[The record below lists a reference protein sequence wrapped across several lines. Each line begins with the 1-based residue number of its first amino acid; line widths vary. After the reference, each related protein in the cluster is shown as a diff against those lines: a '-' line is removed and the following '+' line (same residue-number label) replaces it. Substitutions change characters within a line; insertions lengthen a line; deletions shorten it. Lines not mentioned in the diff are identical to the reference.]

1 MMVNRN
7 LTVFEPTW
15 RYVRMSFVIDLAIV
29 IVNYN
34 VCDLLRACL
43 RTVYASQ
50 GEIEFEVC
58 VVDNNSNDLSL
69 TMVREEFPKTKI
81 IANDENVGYP
91 TANNQGLRLLGVSA
105 ENEEDRPRYCL
116 LLNPD
121 TEVPSNAFSF
131 LVAYLDDNAAVAVV
145 GPKLVT
151 LDGNLDLA
159 CRRAFPSPEVSA
171 YRMMGLSRL
180 FPDSPRFARYNM
192 TYLPEDQIAEVDS
205 VVGAFMMVRVDAIIQ
220 VGLMDERFWMYGED
234 LDWAKRMKD
243 SGWLVVY
250 NPEVSVLHVKRAS
263 SQYSKRAQIEFYRA
277 MLIFYYKHYNSD
289 TSRPLHW
296 LILLGIAIRGGRS
309 IIGDVLSGSSILRA
323 Q

>member
-1 MMVNRN
+1 
-7 LTVFEPTW
+7 
-15 RYVRMSFVIDLAIV
+15 
-29 IVNYN
+29 
-34 VCDLLRACL
+34 
-43 RTVYASQ
+43 
-50 GEIEFEVC
+50 
-58 VVDNNSNDLSL
+58 
-69 TMVREEFPKTKI
+69 
-81 IANDENVGYP
+81 
-91 TANNQGLRLLGVSA
+91 
-105 ENEEDRPRYCL
+105 
-116 LLNPD
+116 
-121 TEVPSNAFSF
+121 VPSNAFSF
-131 LVAYLDDNAAVAVV
+131 LVAYLNDNAAVAVV

-180 FPDSPRFARYNM
+180 FPESPRFARYNM

-263 SQYSKRAQIEFYRA
+263 SQSSKRAQIEFYRA

-296 LILLGIAIRGGRS
+296 LILLGIVIKGGRS